1 MAVTAGRNGA
11 IKIEFPAADLSDPAT
26 VVTNIGTLNTAMNAA
41 VVLGQVRSWSLE
53 ETVDTLD
60 ATVMSSSTGFIFRDV
75 LPSFK
80 SWTSTVDFI
89 YDPADTTQAN
99 VRLKAG
105 NTVNI
110 GVFPEGD
117 NNGDDVWG
125 GKAMITAISQTASFD
140 GLVEASMTVEGR
152 ATLVRGANIN

>member
-11 IKIEFPAADLSDPAT
+11 IKIEFPSADLGAVST
-26 VVTNIGTLNTAMNAA
+26 VTNISQLNTSMNSA
-41 VVLGQVRSWSLE
+41 VVFGQVRSWSLE

-80 SWTSTVDFI
+80 SWTASVDFI
-89 YDPADTTQAN
+89 YDPADTGQGN
-99 VRLKAG
+99 VYLKAG
-105 NTVNI
+105 NTINI

-117 NNGDDVWG
+117 NVNDDVWG
-125 GKAMITAISQTASFD
+125 GKAMITSISQSATFD
-140 GLVEASMTVEGR
+140 GLVEATVAVEGR
-152 ATLVRGANIN
+152 ATLVRGATT

>member
-11 IKIEFPAADLSDPAT
+11 IKLEFPTADLANPAT
-26 VVTNIGTLNTAMNAA
+26 TVTDIGTLNTSMNAA
-41 VVLGQVRSWSLE
+41 VVFGEIRSWNLE

-60 ATVMSSSTGFIFRDV
+60 ATVMSSSTGFIFRDL

-80 SWTSTVDFI
+80 TWTASVDFI
-89 YDPADTTQAN
+89 YNPVDVGQGN
-99 VRLKAG
+99 VYLKAG

-117 NNGDDVWG
+117 DVNDDVWG
-125 GKAMITAISQTASFD
+125 GKAMITSITQTASYD
-140 GLVEASMTVEGR
+140 GLVDCTVALDGR
-152 ATLVRGANIN
+152 AVLVRGNNL

>member
-11 IKIEFPAADLSDPAT
+11 IKIEFPASDLALPAT
-26 VVTNIGTLNTAMNAA
+26 TVTGIASLNTSMNAA
-41 VVLGQVRSWSLE
+41 VVFGEVRSWNLE

-60 ATVMSSSTGFIFRDV
+60 ATVMSSGSGFIFRDL

-80 SWTSTVDFI
+80 TWTAGVDFL
-89 YDPADTTQAN
+89 YNPADTGQSSAY
-99 VRLKAG
+99 LKAG

-117 NNGDDVWG
+117 TITEDVWG
-125 GKAMITAISQTASFD
+125 GKAMITSITQTASYD
-140 GLVEASMTVEGR
+140 GMVDCSMTLDGR
-152 ATLVRGANIN
+152 AILVRGATT

>member
-11 IKIEFPAADLSDPAT
+11 IKIEFPTQDLGT
-26 VVTNIGTLNTAMNAA
+26 VSTVGNIAQLNTSMNSA
-41 VVLGQVRSWSLE
+41 VVFGQVRSWSLE

-80 SWTSTVDFI
+80 SWTATVDFI
-89 YDPADTTQAN
+89 YDPADSGQAN
-99 VRLKAG
+99 VYLKAG
-105 NTVNI
+105 NTVNL

-117 NNGDDVWG
+117 VVGKDTWG
-125 GKAMITAISQTASFD
+125 GKAMITGISQSASYD
-140 GLVEASMTVEGR
+140 GLVECSLSLDGR
-152 ATLVRGANIN
+152 ATLVRGATT

>member
-11 IKIEFPAADLSDPAT
+11 IKIEFPSADLANPAT
-26 VVTNIGTLNTAMNAA
+26 TVTNIATLNTSMNAA
-41 VVLGQVRSWSLE
+41 VVFGEVRSWSLE

-80 SWTSTVDFI
+80 SWTASVDFI
-89 YDPADTTQAN
+89 YDPADVGQAN

-117 NNGDDVWG
+117 VVGKDTWG
-125 GKAMITAISQTASFD
+125 GQAMITGISQSASYD
-140 GLVEASMTVEGR
+140 GLVECTVSLDGR
-152 ATLVRGANIN
+152 ATLVRGATT

>member
-1 MAVTAGRNGA
+1 MSVTAGRNGA
-11 IKIEFPAADLSDPAT
+11 IKIEFPTADLANPAT
-26 VVTNIGTLNTAMNAA
+26 TVSNIATLNTSMNSA
-41 VVLGQVRSWSLE
+41 VVFGQVRSWSLE

-80 SWTSTVDFI
+80 SWTASVDFI
-89 YDPADTTQAN
+89 YDPADAGQAN
-99 VRLKAG
+99 VYLKAG

-117 NNGDDVWG
+117 NIADDVWG
-125 GKAMITAISQTASFD
+125 GKAMITSISQSASFD
-140 GLVEASMTVEGR
+140 GLVECTVSVEGR
-152 ATLVRGANIN
+152 ATLVRGATT

>member
-1 MAVTAGRNGA
+1 MSVTAGRNGA
-11 IKIEFPAADLSDPAT
+11 IKIEFPAADLGPTTNT
-26 VVTNIGTLNTAMNAA
+26 VTDITSMNLAMNAA
-41 VVLGQVRSWSLE
+41 VVFGQIRSWNLE

-80 SWTSTVDFI
+80 TWTASIDFI
-89 YDPADTTQAN
+89 YDPDDTGQGN

-105 NTVNI
+105 NTVNL

-117 NNGDDVWG
+117 DLTDEVWG
-125 GKAMITAISQTASFD
+125 GKAMITSIAQTATFD
-140 GLVEASMTVEGR
+140 GLVEATVGFEGR
-152 ATLVRGANIN
+152 AVLVRGATT

>member
-11 IKIEFPAADLSDPAT
+11 IKIEFPTADLANPAT
-26 VVTNIGTLNTAMNAA
+26 TVTNIATMNTAMNAA
-41 VVLGQVRSWSLE
+41 VVFGEIRSWSLE

-80 SWTSTVDFI
+80 TWTASVDFI
-89 YDPADTTQAN
+89 YNPADVGQGN
-99 VRLKAG
+99 VYLKAG

-117 NNGDDVWG
+117 NVTDDVWG
-125 GKAMITAISQTASFD
+125 GKAMITSISQTASFD
-140 GLVEASMTVEGR
+140 GLVEATVAVEGR
-152 ATLVRGANIN
+152 AILVRGATT

>member
-11 IKIEFPAADLSDPAT
+11 IKIQFPTADLADPAT
-26 VVTNIGTLNTAMNAA
+26 VVTNISTMNTAMNSA
-41 VVLGQVRSWSLE
+41 VVFGEVRSWSLE

-80 SWTSTVDFI
+80 SWTASVDFI
-89 YDPADTTQAN
+89 YDPADAGQAN
-99 VRLKAG
+99 VYLKAG

-110 GVFPEGD
+110 GIFPEGD
-117 NNGDDVWG
+117 NIGDDTWG
-125 GKAMITAISQTASFD
+125 GRGMITAISQSASYD
-140 GLVEASMTVEGR
+140 GLVEASLTVDGR
-152 ATLVRGANIN
+152 AVLVRGATT

>member
-11 IKIEFPAADLSDPAT
+11 IKIEFPSADLANPAT
-26 VVTNIGTLNTAMNAA
+26 TVTNIATMNTAMNAA
-41 VVLGQVRSWSLE
+41 VVFGQVRSWSLE

-80 SWTSTVDFI
+80 SWTASVDFI
-89 YDPADTTQAN
+89 YDPADTGQGN
-99 VRLKAG
+99 VYLKAG

-117 NNGDDVWG
+117 VVTEDVWG
-125 GKAMITAISQTASFD
+125 GKAMITAISQSASFD
-140 GLVEASMTVEGR
+140 GLVEATITCEGR
-152 ATLVRGANIN
+152 ATLVRGATT